1 MKRITI
7 TLTTLLVCLLAH
19 SQITAFRNTVK
30 DGYNFWLYQ
39 PPKASSVLND
49 STTVKAKTPVLIF
62 LHGSS
67 LCGKNLDRVRRYG
80 CLDAVEK
87 GMSINSIILAPQNPG
102 GAWKPERI
110 KNLLD
115 WVNQNYETDTTK
127 VYVVGMSL
135 GGYGTM
141 DFAGTYPEKTTAAVA
156 MCGGTTLKD
165 VSGLGQIPLWILHGT
180 ADRAV
185 SIRESE
191 KVVNALT
198 QLGTTDLLKFE
209 RIKGKGHSALAR
221 IFYLPELYEWLFEH
235 QKGMETGV
243 NKEYNIT
250 SQSLR
255 NAYTSIE
262 KDAPKPIVIDTAKVA
277 TPETISHSISGNTKI
292 HIVKSGDTLGAIAR
306 KYGTTV
312 RKLCAANGISAKT
325 TLRLRQRIK
334 VES

>member
-1 MKRITI
+1 MRRISSTLI
-7 TLTTLLVCLLAH
+7 TLFVCLLAH

-39 PPKASSVLND
+39 PPKTTQAVND
-49 STTVKAKTPVLIF
+49 SITEKVKTPVLIF

-67 LCGKNLDRVRRYG
+67 LCGRNLNKVRHYG

-87 GMSINSIILAPQNPG
+87 GMSINAIILAPQNPG

-141 DFAGTYPEKTTAAVA
+141 DFAGTYPEKVAAAVA
-156 MCGGTTLKD
+156 ICGGTTLKD
-165 VSGLGQIPLWILHGT
+165 VSKLGQIPLWILHGT

-198 QLGTTDLLKFE
+198 QLGTTDLLRFE
-209 RIKGKGHSALAR
+209 RMKGKGHAALAR
-221 IFYLPELYEWLFEH
+221 IFYLPELYDWLFEH
-235 QKGMETGV
+235 QKGTEAGV
-243 NKEYNIT
+243 NKSYDIT
-250 SQSLR
+250 TSSLK
-255 NAYTSIE
+255 NAYKSIE
-262 KDAPKPIVIDTAKVA
+262 KDAPKPVVIDTTKVA
-277 TPETISHSISGNTKI
+277 SSEKVSNSASGYTKI
-292 HIVKSGDTLGAIAR
+292 HVIKSGDTLGAIAR
-306 KYGTTV
+306 KYKTTV
-312 RKLCAANGISAKT
+312 RKLCAANGISAKSK
-325 TLRLRQRIK
+325 LRLGQRIK
-334 VES
+334 VGH